1 MLQSVLV
8 GLIVAAATVYA
19 IWSLVPG
26 QTRLQWAR
34 NLAAWGRAQGRPHW
48 IAQLTGRI
56 EHKAAQRQGG
66 CSGCSPGPSA
76 APREHKLPPR
86 Q

>member
-8 GLIVAAATVYA
+8 GLIVVAATVYA

-34 NLAAWGRAQGRPHW
+34 SLATWGRAQGRPHW

-56 EHKAAQRQGG
+56 EQTAAKRQGG
-66 CSGCSPGPSA
+66 CSGCSQGGPA
-76 APREHKLPPR
+76 TPREHKLPP